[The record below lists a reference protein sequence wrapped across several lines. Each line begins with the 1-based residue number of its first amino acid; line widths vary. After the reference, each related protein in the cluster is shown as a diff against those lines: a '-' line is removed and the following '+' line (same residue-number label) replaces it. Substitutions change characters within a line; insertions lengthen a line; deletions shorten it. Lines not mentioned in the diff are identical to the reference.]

1 MSDLLAPVLFAA
13 SVALIYQAK
22 SKNDFTP
29 IINRPRRVSS
39 SGVPFVPDTGSPLTQ
54 LQEFEK
60 SRSRVYYFFR
70 ETDLDRGIDYSILCI
85 RPLGLLR
92 AAKDII
98 LLPDHPQIR
107 YAFSGFVKFLG
118 YEEWQ
123 VIWIAD
129 TDEPSILKDG
139 TAEEHITMLQTAS
152 KRLQEIYEK
161 PKDFLV
167 IPYIV
172 TENLYEACQQMKLT
186 VMGDRIACIPNKA
199 SIYELVV
206 PEGAEWAV
214 PNGVVCTAE
223 ELLEQY
229 EALTADSKGEAQTE
243 SKVPMEQVLLMEPK
257 KYLIKP
263 CNGQGG
269 NSISKVSTYAETEAA
284 MKEYIAAQQKYQ
296 DTDMSV
302 QYGMM
307 SDVNAYNLEEEVQGV
322 QKTVV
327 VVSVGA
333 TVVAVSDQMA
343 NGFTHIGNAVPSTV
357 DQHVLDV
364 CVESARAIQAQINL
378 QGFWGLDF
386 VIAPGPNGKLRPVVV
401 DLNVGR
407 LCGGH
412 YPYLFAKN
420 NGVTFKSYVSLHV
433 PDSLS
438 EEDRLKIK
446 ETVHNAGVWKPE
458 SGVAY
463 AALNRRIEYVLDK

>member
-1 MSDLLAPVLFAA
+1 
-13 SVALIYQAK
+13 
-22 SKNDFTP
+22 
-29 IINRPRRVSS
+29 
-39 SGVPFVPDTGSPLTQ
+39 
-54 LQEFEK
+54 
-60 SRSRVYYFFR
+60 VYYFFR

-92 AAKDII
+92 VAKDII
-98 LLPDHPQIR
+98 ILPDHPKIR
-107 YAFSGFVKFLG
+107 HAFAGFVTFLG

-123 VIWIAD
+123 AIWIVG
-129 TDEPSILKDG
+129 TDEPSVLKDG
-139 TAEEHITMLQTAS
+139 SVEEHISMLQQAS

-172 TENLYEACQQMKLT
+172 TDHLYEACQQMKLT
-186 VMGDRIACIPNKA
+186 VIGDLISCIPNKA
-199 SIYELVV
+199 SIYDLVV
-206 PEGAEWAV
+206 PDAAEWAV

-223 ELLEQY
+223 ELLERF
-229 EALTADSKGEAQTE
+229 EALSADIKEAEQG
-243 SKVPMEQVLLMEPK
+243 SSLLPIEQVLTKEAK
-257 KYLIKP
+257 KFLIKP

-269 NSISKVSTYAETEAA
+269 NSISKVSTYAETELA
-284 MKEYIAAQQKYQ
+284 MKEYIAAQRKFR
-296 DTDMSV
+296 DTEMSV

-322 QKTVV
+322 EKTVV
-327 VVSVGA
+327 VVSIGP
-333 TVVAVSDQMA
+333 TVVAISDQMA
-343 NGFTHIGNAVPSTV
+343 NGFTHIGNAAPSTV

-364 CVESARAIQAQINL
+364 CVEAAHSIQAQINL

-386 VIAPGPNGKLRPVVV
+386 VIAPGPNGRIRPVVV

-420 NGVTFKSYVSLHV
+420 NGVAFKSYVSLHV
-433 PDSLS
+433 PDNLS

-446 ETVHNAGVWKPE
+446 ESVHTAGVWKPE